1 MTGFIHLKRMP
12 RRCRV
17 KKVSVSHGL
26 DVVAGQRLPGRVLS
40 VDWTQIITTN
50 ATSVA
55 RRIRWYNLSASNQPL
70 SGETLTAAGAGAL
83 GLERQRWETI
93 GRTKLRWTRRNGG
106 MEWIETIPWGRGSV
120 TRPTATVETTR
131 RRSSTP

>member
-1 MTGFIHLKRMP
+1 MT
-12 RRCRV
+12 
-17 KKVSVSHGL
+17 SV
-26 DVVAGQRLPGRVLS
+26 
-40 VDWTQIITTN
+40 I
-50 ATSVA
+50 SVA
-55 RRIRWYNLSASNQPL
+55 RRTRRYRFTAFNQPL
-70 SGETLTAAGAGAL
+70 SGETLTAAGAEAL

>member
-1 MTGFIHLKRMP
+1 MIGFIQQNALP
-12 RRCRV
+12 RRCPV
-17 KKVSVSHGL
+17 IKISVSHGL

-40 VDWTQIITTN
+40 VDWSRKTLTSVI
-50 ATSVA
+50 SVA
-55 RRIRWYNLSASNQPL
+55 RCIRRYEFSGTNQPL
-70 SGETLTAAGAGAL
+70 SGETLTAAGAEAL

-93 GRTKLRWTRRNGG
+93 GRSKLRWTRRNGG

-120 TRPTATVETTR
+120 TRPTATVETMR